1 MAGPNVQETFTTG
14 ASASVGN
21 ASDILVVPTGVTSA
35 KLTTV
40 GLDGSNTVKTQKRTS
55 PGGAWVDQ
63 TTYNSDQTNTAITV
77 AAGEEWR
84 LVQVTQ
90 QATRTSAT
98 SFPARAEEPQHE
110 QPVVPIRRSSGHPR
124 WR

>member
-1 MAGPNVQETFTTG
+1 MCGPVVQETFATG
-14 ASASVGN
+14 STASVGN
-21 ASDILVVPTGVTSA
+21 ASDAVEVPTGTTSM

-40 GLDGSNTVKTQKRTS
+40 GLDASNTVKTQKRTA
-55 PGGAWVDQ
+55 GGVWADQ

-90 QATRTSAT
+90 QATKDVRYKLSCE
-98 SFPARAEEPQHE
+98 S
-110 QPVVPIRRSSGHPR
+110 
-124 WR
+124 

>member
-1 MAGPNVQETFTTG
+1 MTGPIIQETFATG

-21 ASDILVVPTGVTSA
+21 NSDVLVIPTGTTSA

-40 GLDGSNTVKTQKRTS
+40 GLDGSNTIKSQKRTT

-63 TTYNSDQTNTAITV
+63 TTYNSDQTATVVTV

-90 QATRTSAT
+90 QATKDVRYKFSC
-98 SFPARAEEPQHE
+98 EN
-110 QPVVPIRRSSGHPR
+110 
-124 WR
+124 